1 MSQPA
6 EPTRPKL
13 PTEVIHL
20 YNLFIHG
27 EISRRDF
34 MDGVQRFAT
43 GGLAAAA
50 IIDALMPN
58 YALGQQVSK
67 TDDRIKAT
75 YETVPSPQGNGSIK
89 GYLVRPASADGR
101 SDKPTKLPGILVVH
115 ENRGLNPHIEDIA
128 RRLALA
134 NFMAFAPDGLTSLGG
149 FPGDDY
155 KGGQMFGK
163 VDRKKMSE
171 DFVAAAMA
179 LKSRADCTGKIGVT
193 GFCYGGGTSNA
204 LAVRLGADLAA
215 AVPFYG
221 GAPAAEDVPKIKA
234 AILVHHGE
242 LDTRLAAAWPAY
254 DAALKAANVPHEGYI
269 YPGAVHGFHCDATPE
284 RYNKAAAD
292 VAWQRTID
300 WFNKYVRA

>member
-1 MSQPA
+1 M

-13 PTEVIHL
+13 PTEAIVL
-20 YNLFIHG
+20 YNRFIHN

-34 MDGVQRFAT
+34 MDGVQRFAV
-43 GGLAAAA
+43 GGLTAAAVVE
-50 IIDALMPN
+50 ALMPN

-67 TDDRIKAT
+67 TDDRIKAS

-89 GYLVRPASADGR
+89 GYLVRPVSADTR
-101 SDKPTKLPGILVVH
+101 EAKSAKLPGIIVVH

-128 RRLALA
+128 RRFALA

-155 KGGQMFGK
+155 KGGQMFMK
-163 VDRKKMSE
+163 VDRNKMTE
-171 DFVAAAMA
+171 DMVAAALW
-179 LKSRADCTGKIGVT
+179 LKARPDCTGKIGAT
-193 GFCYGGGTSNA
+193 GFCYGGGIANT

-215 AVPFYG
+215 AAPFYG
-221 GAPAAEDVPKIKA
+221 GPPTAKDDIAKIKA

-242 LDTRLAAAWPAY
+242 LDTRLAGTWPAY
-254 DAALKAANVPHEGYI
+254 DAALKSAEVPHEGYI
-269 YPGAVHGFHCDATPE
+269 YPGAVHGFNCDATPE

-292 VAWQRTID
+292 LAWQRTID
-300 WFNKYVRA
+300 WFNKYVRG